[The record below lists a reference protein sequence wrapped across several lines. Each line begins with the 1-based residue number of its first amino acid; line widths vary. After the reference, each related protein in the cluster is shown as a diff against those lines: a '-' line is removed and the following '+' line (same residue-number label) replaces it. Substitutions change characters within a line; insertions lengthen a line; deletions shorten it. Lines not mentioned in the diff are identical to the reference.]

1 MQNIPLIRAENDDQF
16 VAASVLLM
24 ETHIT
29 QAIEDRGFA
38 IVGLSGGTTP
48 KPIYAALAEE
58 EIEWDK
64 VWIFLTDERHVP
76 PSDPLS
82 NASMIKE
89 ALLLHVDIP
98 QDHVVFPNTALP
110 IDDCIATYENDLK
123 KLFLKG
129 LPDLITFGIG
139 EDGHIASLFPP
150 VTEGKDLKLAV
161 HTTTDTLQVRD
172 RVSLTLP
179 VLTKAKTKLF
189 MLKGEKKQAV
199 WNDMMQSDDGPERWP
214 AKAILKSGNT
224 EVVIG

>member
-1 MQNIPLIRAENDDQF
+1 MQNIPLIRAENDEQF

-24 ETHIT
+24 QTHIT
-29 QAIEDRGFA
+29 QAIQDHGFA
-38 IVGLSGGTTP
+38 IVGLSGGNTP

-58 EIEWDK
+58 DIAWEK
-64 VWIFLTDERHVP
+64 VWLFLTDERHVA
-76 PSDPLS
+76 PSDTLS
-82 NASMIKE
+82 NASMIKQ
-89 ALLLHVDIP
+89 ALLLHIDIP
-98 QDHVVFPNTALP
+98 QDHLVFPNTTLP

-150 VTEGKDLKLAV
+150 VTEDKDLRFVV
-161 HTTTDTLQVRD
+161 HTTTETLHVRD
-172 RVSLTLP
+172 RISLTLP

-189 MLKGEKKQAV
+189 MLQGEKKQAV
-199 WNDMMQSDDGPERWP
+199 WNDMMGSIEGPERWP

-224 EVVIG
+224 EVVVG